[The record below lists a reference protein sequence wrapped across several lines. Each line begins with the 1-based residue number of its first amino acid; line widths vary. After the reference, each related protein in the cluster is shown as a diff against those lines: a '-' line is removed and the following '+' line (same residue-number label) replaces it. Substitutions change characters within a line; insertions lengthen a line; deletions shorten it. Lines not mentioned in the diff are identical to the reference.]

1 MDTITQGL
9 LGAATAQLGFR
20 QRIGKDA
27 TWVAALAGIVPD
39 LDIFI
44 QPLMTL
50 SGRETDDFT
59 RTVIH
64 RGLSHSLIMVPVFSW
79 FIALLWRRFR
89 RSSKSPQPFVLL
101 YACVF
106 VALLSHPL
114 LDWTTSY
121 GTQLLAPITNRRFAL
136 DFMPIIDI
144 FYTPMLILTL
154 TACYVIRKVKSDS
167 RKLTLFVGWLGFG
180 LSTAYILTGGVM
192 KTLAIQTMQ
201 KYFPPEASTESPA
214 STHGQYQAYPQ
225 IGAIFLWRVTYRD
238 NATWAA
244 GRVNLLFRAPPHINH
259 ETIHRN
265 SWIDKAR
272 QIEDAKTFEWFA
284 MGQTRAVYQNQ
295 YISHVVEFMDM
306 RYGVEPSSLDSL
318 WSLKITFHPN
328 GEVMKTE
335 RMQRFRDLNFSE
347 LVKVNWSRLWRP

>member
-27 TWVAALAGIVPD
+27 TWLAAFAGIVPD
-39 LDIFI
+39 FDIFV

-64 RGLSHSLIMVPVFSW
+64 RGLSHSLVMVPVFSLL
-79 FIALLWRRFR
+79 ITLLWRRFR
-89 RSSKSPQPFVLL
+89 RSSKSPQPFALL

-106 VALLSHPL
+106 IALLTHSL

-121 GTQLLAPITNRRFAL
+121 GTQLLAPFTDRRFAL

-144 FYTPMLILTL
+144 FYTPVLILTL
-154 TACYVIRKVKSDS
+154 AACYTIRRVKSDS
-167 RKLTLFVGWLGFG
+167 RKISLIVGCIGLG
-180 LSTAYILTGGVM
+180 LSTCYILAGGVM

-201 KYFPPEASTESPA
+201 KHFPEKTAT
-214 STHGQYQAYPQ
+214 GQYQAYPQ
-225 IGAIFLWRVTYRD
+225 IGSIFLWRTTYRD
-238 NATWAA
+238 KTTWAA
-244 GRVNLLFRAPPHINH
+244 GRVNLLFRAKPHINH
-259 ETIHRN
+259 KTIHSN
-265 SWIDKAR
+265 SWIEKAR
-272 QIEDAKTFEWFA
+272 QLDEAKTFEWFA
-284 MGQTRAVYQNQ
+284 MGQTRQVYRRRHDA
-295 YISHVVEFMDM
+295 HVVEFMDM
-306 RYGVEPSSLDSL
+306 RYGAQPSSLDSL
-318 WSLKITFHPN
+318 WSLQITFHLN

-335 RMQRFRDLNFSE
+335 RIHRFRDMSFRE
-347 LVKVNWSRLWRP
+347 VVKVNWSCLWRP

>member
-27 TWVAALAGIVPD
+27 TWLAALAGIVPD
-39 LDIFI
+39 LDIFV

-64 RGLSHSLIMVPVFSW
+64 RGISHSLVMVPVFSLL
-79 FIALLWRRFR
+79 ITLLWRRFR
-89 RSSKSPQPFVLL
+89 RSSKSPKPFALL

-121 GTQLLAPITNRRFAL
+121 GTQLLAPFTDRRFAL

-154 TACYVIRKVKSDS
+154 TACYVIRKVKSNACN
-167 RKLTLFVGWLGFG
+167 LTLYIGWIGFG

-192 KTLAIQTMQ
+192 KTRAIQTM
-201 KYFPPEASTESPA
+201 KKHFPEKTTA
-214 STHGQYQAYPQ
+214 GQYQAYPQ
-225 IGAIFLWRVTYRD
+225 IGTIFLWRITYRD
-238 NATWAA
+238 DTTWAA
-244 GRVNLLFRAPPHINH
+244 GRVNLLFRAKPHINH

-272 QIEDAKTFEWFA
+272 QLDETQTFEWFA
-284 MGQTRAVYQNQ
+284 MGQIRPVYRKR
-295 YISHVVEFMDM
+295 YDSHVVEIMDM
-306 RYGVEPSSLDSL
+306 RYGDRPSSLDSL
-318 WSLKITFHPN
+318 WSLQITFHPN

-335 RMQRFRDLNFSE
+335 RMQRFHDMSFRE
-347 LVKVNWSRLWRP
+347 VVKANWSRLWRP

>member
-9 LGAATAQLGFR
+9 LGATTAQLGFR

-27 TWVAALAGIVPD
+27 TWLAALAGIVPD
-39 LDIFI
+39 LDIFV

-59 RTVIH
+59 RIVIH
-64 RGLSHSLIMVPVFSW
+64 RGLSHSLIMVPVIS
-79 FIALLWRRFR
+79 LLITLPWWRFR
-89 RSSKSPQPFVLL
+89 RSSKSPQPFTLL

-106 VALLSHPL
+106 IALLTHSL

-121 GTQLLAPITNRRFAL
+121 GTQLLAPFTDRRFAL

-144 FYTPMLILTL
+144 FYTPVLILTL
-154 TACYVIRKVKSDS
+154 TTCYTIRKVKSNP
-167 RKLTLFVGWLGFG
+167 RKFTLIVGWIGFG

-201 KYFPPEASTESPA
+201 KHFPQKTST
-214 STHGQYQAYPQ
+214 GQYQAYPQ
-225 IGAIFLWRVTYRD
+225 IGTIFLWRITYRD
-238 NATWAA
+238 DTTWAA
-244 GRVNLLFRAPPHINH
+244 ARVNLLFRAKPHINH

-265 SWIDKAR
+265 LWTDKAR
-272 QIEDAKTFEWFA
+272 QLDEAKTFEWFA
-284 MGQTRAVYQNQ
+284 MGQIRQVYRKR
-295 YISHVVEFMDM
+295 YDSHVVEFMDM
-306 RYGVEPSSLDSL
+306 RYGTQPSSLHSL
-318 WSLKITFHPN
+318 WSLQITFHPD

-335 RMQRFRDLNFSE
+335 RIQRYRNMSFRE
-347 LVKVNWSRLWRP
+347 VVRVNWSRLWRP